1 MTGEPDIDSKKKGEK
16 SKAACTREPVV
27 ALYGTHLR
35 KGSPDD
41 LDARVLQSAQHE
53 LERDDTPRRARRR
66 WRMGAT
72 LVAGFLLGAFAVY
85 LWFTVD
91 SSEDI
96 EVAEDPRPGSSV
108 QQSNPPPDP
117 DADPTTGAPKER

>member
-1 MTGEPDIDSKKKGEK
+1 MTGEPDKDSKKREK
-16 SKAACTREPVV
+16 SKTACTREPVA

-41 LDARVLQSAQHE
+41 LDACVLQSAQHE
-53 LERDDTPRRARRR
+53 LERDDTPRPARRR

-72 LVAGFLLGAFAVY
+72 LAAGFLLGAFAVY

-91 SSEDI
+91 SSDDI
-96 EVAEDPRPGSSV
+96 EIAEDPQPSSSL
-108 QQSNPPPDP
+108 QQPNPSPDP
-117 DADPTTGAPKER
+117 GADSTTGVPKAQ